1 MAVLYLLTNLTGIN
15 ELIAPNFNKMTKEAD
30 SSLNQIIK
38 DIPKGESITVTGNNL
53 VLPHLVSNWDAYNDT
68 KGMLLK
74 NEFDSFAKI
83 DYNLNNRNYLQSE
96 ARAEYNQ
103 LGKYKE
109 KVVFG
114 IGHGYRLIH
123 TNKAKL
129 SFETSAGITEA
140 KGLSEFVVRES
151 VWASYQFS
159 ANTHVDD
166 KFLIEHGK
174 SHDYI
179 RNKASAVLDLSNHV
193 FVSVTNIYTDDY
205 TISKITSF
213 NIGYKF

>member
-1 MAVLYLLTNLTGIN
+1 MKKLLILVAALFTATPAMADTIQGAIGGS
-15 ELIAPNFNKMTKEAD
+15 I
-30 SSLNQIIK
+30 LNS
-38 DIPKGESITVTGNNL
+38 DNTVVTGSFDYASKT
-53 VLPHLVSNWDAYNDT
+53 PDSNWQRYLNLDYAYNDT

-109 KVVFG
+109 KVVLG

-193 FVSVTNIYTDDY
+193 FLSVTNIYTNDY

>member
-1 MAVLYLLTNLTGIN
+1 MKKLLILVAALFTATPAMADTIQGAIGGS
-15 ELIAPNFNKMTKEAD
+15 I
-30 SSLNQIIK
+30 LNS
-38 DIPKGESITVTGNNL
+38 DNTVVTGSFDYASKT
-53 VLPHLVSNWDAYNDT
+53 PDSNWQRYLNLDYAYNDT

>member
-1 MAVLYLLTNLTGIN
+1 MKKLLILVAALFTTTPAMADTIQGAI
-15 ELIAPNFNKMTKEAD
+15 
-30 SSLNQIIK
+30 
-38 DIPKGESITVTGNNL
+38 GGSISNSDNTVVTGSFDYASKT
-53 VLPHLVSNWDAYNDT
+53 PDSNWQRYLNLDYAYNDT

-109 KVVFG
+109 KVVLG

>member
-1 MAVLYLLTNLTGIN
+1 MKKLLILVAALFTATPAMADTIQGAIGGS
-15 ELIAPNFNKMTKEAD
+15 I
-30 SSLNQIIK
+30 LNS
-38 DIPKGESITVTGNNL
+38 DNTVVTGSFDYASKT
-53 VLPHLVSNWDAYNDT
+53 PDSNWQRYLNLDYAYNDT

-109 KVVFG
+109 KVVLG

-159 ANTHVDD
+159 ANTHVDE

>member
-1 MAVLYLLTNLTGIN
+1 MKKLLILVAALFTATPAMADTIQGAIGGS
-15 ELIAPNFNKMTKEAD
+15 I
-30 SSLNQIIK
+30 LNS
-38 DIPKGESITVTGNNL
+38 DNTAVTGSFDYASKT
-53 VLPHLVSNWDAYNDT
+53 PDSNWQRYLNLDYAYNDT

-83 DYNLNNRNYLQSE
+83 DYNLNNRNYIQSE

-109 KVVFG
+109 KVVLG

>member
-1 MAVLYLLTNLTGIN
+1 MKKLLILVAALFTATPAMADTIQGAIGGS
-15 ELIAPNFNKMTKEAD
+15 I
-30 SSLNQIIK
+30 LNS
-38 DIPKGESITVTGNNL
+38 DNTVVTGSFDYASKT
-53 VLPHLVSNWDAYNDT
+53 PDSNWQRYLNLDYAYNDT

-109 KVVFG
+109 KVVLG

-151 VWASYQFS
+151 VWASYKFS

-193 FVSVTNIYTDDY
+193 FVSVTNIYTNDY

>member
-1 MAVLYLLTNLTGIN
+1 MKKLLILVAALFTATPAMADTIQGAIGGS
-15 ELIAPNFNKMTKEAD
+15 I
-30 SSLNQIIK
+30 LNS
-38 DIPKGESITVTGNNL
+38 DNTVVTGSFDYASKT
-53 VLPHLVSNWDAYNDT
+53 PDSNWQRYLNLDYAYNDT

-109 KVVFG
+109 KVVLG

>member
-1 MAVLYLLTNLTGIN
+1 MKKLLILVAALFTATPAMADTIQGAIGGS
-15 ELIAPNFNKMTKEAD
+15 I
-30 SSLNQIIK
+30 LNS
-38 DIPKGESITVTGNNL
+38 DNTVVTGSFDYASKT
-53 VLPHLVSNWDAYNDT
+53 PDSNWQRYLNLDYAYNDT

-109 KVVFG
+109 KVVLG

-193 FVSVTNIYTDDY
+193 FVSVTNIYTNDY

>member
-1 MAVLYLLTNLTGIN
+1 MKKLLILVAALFTATPAMADTIQGAIGGS
-15 ELIAPNFNKMTKEAD
+15 I
-30 SSLNQIIK
+30 LNS
-38 DIPKGESITVTGNNL
+38 DNTVVTGSFDYASKT
-53 VLPHLVSNWDAYNDT
+53 PDSNWQRYLNLDYAYNDT

-109 KVVFG
+109 KVVLG

-193 FVSVTNIYTDDY
+193 FLSVTNIYTDDY